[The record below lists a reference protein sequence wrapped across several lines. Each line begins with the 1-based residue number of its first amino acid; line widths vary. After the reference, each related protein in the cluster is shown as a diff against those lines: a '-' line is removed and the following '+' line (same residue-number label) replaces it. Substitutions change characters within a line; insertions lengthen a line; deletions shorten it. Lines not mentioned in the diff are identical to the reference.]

1 MFLQIKLDNHS
12 WINAPKMGH
21 QKEEKEEEEEQVQET
36 KKMATESRCNSDEN
50 KLPVMFEVK

>member
-1 MFLQIKLDNHS
+1 
-12 WINAPKMGH
+12 MGH